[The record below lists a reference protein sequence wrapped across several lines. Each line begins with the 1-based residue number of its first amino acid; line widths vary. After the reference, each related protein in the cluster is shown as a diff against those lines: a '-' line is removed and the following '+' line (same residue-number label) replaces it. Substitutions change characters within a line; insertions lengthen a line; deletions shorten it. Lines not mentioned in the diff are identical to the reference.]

1 MYVLS
6 TPLWP
11 LGGEGQV
18 RLFRMTR
25 SMEEVMKCSFAS
37 TDYLDSRWD
46 LHIYK
51 GLRCT
56 VWLGSWECV
65 DHGLAK
71 CGGSIFE
78 TQVGQEEGFSFL
90 SW

>member
-25 SMEEVMKCSFAS
+25 SMEEVMKFSFAS

-56 VWLGSWECV
+56 VYGWVAGNVWTMDLQNVEVVFLKHRWDRRKV
-65 DHGLAK
+65 
-71 CGGSIFE
+71 
-78 TQVGQEEGFSFL
+78 FL
-90 SW
+90 S